1 MLTGAGFTQFEGV
14 GRHSESR
21 PLNET
26 VVPKDDTHAIQ
37 IFTIVAIVRTRLK
50 QRWSLPNPLSLSTAS
65 HSYRLS

>member
-50 QRWSLPNPLSLSTAS
+50 QR
-65 HSYRLS
+65 